1 MGLEQY
7 IVRELKQD
15 IKYLIKKVTEI
26 EKKIDELK
34 PVEKVYT
41 LSHDASGDVYTE
53 SEKMQD
59 ELEPIVPEEPGE
71 ALRRKEQEEDETLK
85 RYQGYRDWNKTHDNY
100 KILHSPTN
108 TDEHGKK
115 IKDD

>member
-1 MGLEQY
+1 MSLEQY
-7 IVRELKQD
+7 IVRELKED
-15 IKYLIKKVTEI
+15 IKWLIKKVTEI

-53 SEKMQD
+53 SKKMQD
-59 ELEPIVPEEPGE
+59 ELEPIIP
-71 ALRRKEQEEDETLK
+71 EEDETFK
-85 RYQGYRDWNKTHDNY
+85 RYQGYRDWDKTHDNY
-100 KILHSPTN
+100 KVIHSPTN

>member
-7 IVRELKQD
+7 IVRELKED
-15 IKYLIKKVTEI
+15 IKLLIKKVTEI

-34 PVEKVYT
+34 PDEKVYT

-53 SEKMQD
+53 SKKMQD
-59 ELEPIVPEEPGE
+59 ELEPIDDTFE
-71 ALRRKEQEEDETLK
+71 
-85 RYQGYRDWNKTHDNY
+85 RYEGYREWDKTHDNY
-100 KILHSPTN
+100 KVIHSPTN

>member
-1 MGLEQY
+1 MSLEQY
-7 IVRELKQD
+7 IVRELKED
-15 IKYLIKKVTEI
+15 IKWLIKKVTEI

-53 SEKMQD
+53 SKKMQD
-59 ELEPIVPEEPGE
+59 ELEPIVPEE
-71 ALRRKEQEEDETLK
+71 DETFK
-85 RYQGYRDWNKTHDNY
+85 RYEGYREWDKTHDNY

>member
-1 MGLEQY
+1 MSLEQY
-7 IVRELKQD
+7 IVRELKED
-15 IKYLIKKVTEI
+15 IKYLIKRVTEI

-53 SEKMQD
+53 SKKMQD
-59 ELEPIVPEEPGE
+59 ELEPI
-71 ALRRKEQEEDETLK
+71 DDTFK
-85 RYQGYRDWNKTHDNY
+85 RYAGYRDWNKTHDSY
-100 KILHSPTN
+100 KILYSPTN
-108 TDEHGKK
+108 TDEHGKR

>member
-1 MGLEQY
+1 MSLEQY
-7 IVRELKQD
+7 IVRELKED
-15 IKYLIKKVTEI
+15 IKWLIKKVTEL
-26 EKKIDELK
+26 EKKIEELK
-34 PVEKVYT
+34 PKQKT
-41 LSHDASGDVYTE
+41 YTE

-59 ELEPIVPEEPGE
+59 KLEPI
-71 ALRRKEQEEDETLK
+71 DDTFK
-85 RYQGYRDWNKTHDNY
+85 RYAGYREWNKTHDNY

>member
-1 MGLEQY
+1 MSLEQY
-7 IVRELKQD
+7 IVRELKED
-15 IKYLIKKVTEI
+15 IKWLIKKVTEI
-26 EKKIDELK
+26 EKKIDELR

-53 SEKMQD
+53 SKKMQD
-59 ELEPIVPEEPGE
+59 ELEPIVPEE
-71 ALRRKEQEEDETLK
+71 DETFK

>member
-7 IVRELKQD
+7 IVRELKED
-15 IKYLIKKVTEI
+15 IKLLIRKVTEL
-26 EKKIDELK
+26 EKKLEEAHPSPK
-34 PVEKVYT
+34 P
-41 LSHDASGDVYTE
+41 YTE

-59 ELEPIVPEEPGE
+59 ELEPIDDTFE
-71 ALRRKEQEEDETLK
+71 
-85 RYQGYRDWNKTHDNY
+85 RYARYREWNKTHDVY
-100 KILHSPTN
+100 KVIHSPTN

>member
-7 IVRELKQD
+7 IVRELKED
-15 IKYLIKKVTEI
+15 IKLLIKKVTEL
-26 EKKIDELK
+26 EKKLEEAHPSQK
-34 PVEKVYT
+34 
-41 LSHDASGDVYTE
+41 VYTE

-59 ELEPIVPEEPGE
+59 ELEPI
-71 ALRRKEQEEDETLK
+71 DDTFK
-85 RYQGYRDWNKTHDNY
+85 RYAGYREWNKTHDNY

>member
-7 IVRELKQD
+7 IVRELKED
-15 IKYLIKKVTEI
+15 IKLLIRKVTEL
-26 EKKIDELK
+26 EKKLEEAHPSPK
-34 PVEKVYT
+34 P
-41 LSHDASGDVYTE
+41 YTE
-53 SEKMQD
+53 SQKMQD
-59 ELEPIVPEEPGE
+59 ELEPI
-71 ALRRKEQEEDETLK
+71 DDTFK
-85 RYQGYRDWNKTHDNY
+85 RYAGYREWNKTHDNY